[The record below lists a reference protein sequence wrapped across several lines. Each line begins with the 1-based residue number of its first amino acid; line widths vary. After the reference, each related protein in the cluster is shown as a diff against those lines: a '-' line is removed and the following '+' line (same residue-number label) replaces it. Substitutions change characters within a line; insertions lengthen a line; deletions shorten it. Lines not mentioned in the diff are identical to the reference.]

1 MDKWKHIKIKPDLH
15 KVIKG
20 HALELEVSME
30 ALVDHYLREMFY
42 SASLPLDAKCEKCGQ
57 DINSWYRY
65 CEECA
70 KIGGSNG

>member
-30 ALVDHYLREMFY
+30 ALIDHYLREIFY
-42 SASLPLDAKCEKCGQ
+42 SASLPLDAKCLKCGT
-57 DINSWYRY
+57 DINSWYDY
-65 CEECA
+65 CKDCDC
-70 KIGGSNG
+70 